1 MGEIVFNEELRGT
14 GAPVEGLEKTLRVQA
29 SGSGPQ
35 GEEVTFESEVV
46 LTEDG
51 FNERGTIS
59 YAGRGSLK
67 FDTIGMGHIGPSQ
80 IPDLNHGSVIW
91 RVTGGDGEFAGA
103 TGLITSNFTFSKQ
116 GEVVDN
122 QWVRLFI
129 A

>member
-14 GAPVEGLEKTLRVQA
+14 GGPAEGLEKTLEVQA

-35 GEEVTFESEVV
+35 GEEVTFESKVV
-46 LTEDG
+46 LSSDG
-51 FNERGTIS
+51 FNEWGTIS

-80 IPDLNHGSVIW
+80 VPDLNHGSVIW

-116 GEVVDN
+116 GKVVDN

-129 A
+129 P